1 MPEEIPE
8 LASEFEEYRDK
19 KIVGIGLVNSG
30 IISYPWYRAPIEG
43 FKTTLNLTYKIFDAL
58 FKIIKSGFTGEKTI
72 DISGPVGVAIFTGRA
87 YEMGFVYL
95 LWFMALLSINLAIIN
110 ILPFPALDGGRLLF
124 LAIEKIKGSPVSQKA
139 EGIAHSLGFIIL
151 ILLMIA
157 VTWRDVIRIF

>member
-1 MPEEIPE
+1 VE
-8 LASEFEEYRDK
+8 LF
-19 KIVGIGLVNSG
+19 LN
-30 IISYPWYRAPIEG
+30 PWYRAPIEG

-110 ILPFPALDGGRLLF
+110 ILPIPAFRWGRYYF
-124 LAIEKIKGSPVSQKA
+124 
-139 EGIAHSLGFIIL
+139 
-151 ILLMIA
+151 
-157 VTWRDVIRIF
+157 T